1 MENIS
6 SFFLDQRNN
15 NKLLIPKYIFIAFLF
30 FNKISLHLC
39 ISLDIKVL
47 PFSEIYNLPLNQ
59 INNLRNLSPKIQ
71 NIFGSM
77 FKLNYYYTNLYIG
90 DSKEKQGFILDTGSS
105 ITTSTCSLCKS
116 CGRHIHRPY
125 SIDSKKNIISCKDPE
140 CQMTS
145 SKCEDSKCSF
155 KITYAE
161 GSTLEGIFLNKKI
174 FFDINEK
181 NNIEI
186 PMGCTLKEN
195 NLFFKQEVNGIMGLN
210 NNNFNFVEVMYK
222 LGRINRN
229 IFSLCFAQLGG
240 VFTIGDINEKI
251 HKSNISYFQMITEK
265 NKYYKIN
272 IKSIFVNN
280 KKLENGSPEENIFI
294 LDSGATISY
303 FNNYIFEEILYK
315 MQENCRSFNIPDIC
329 GNYKLNSIL
338 GHCFYFNSTFQL
350 NEAIKNYWPII
361 NFDIEGFNYK
371 WLPENYYFNITSND
385 SIGACMG
392 FNRSNKK
399 RNTLG
404 GSWIIGHDFIFD
416 RENKLLGIAEADCY
430 QNKELNMSNGLEV
443 IDLNKIDYYY
453 YMYKISQKVS
463 LMIVIITSF
472 LICGILGFTTILIFR
487 SIKTKKT
494 FINKNFI
501 RRYDILVHNTDTHN
515 IN

>member
-1 MENIS
+1 
-6 SFFLDQRNN
+6 
-15 NKLLIPKYIFIAFLF
+15 
-30 FNKISLHLC
+30 
-39 ISLDIKVL
+39 
-47 PFSEIYNLPLNQ
+47 
-59 INNLRNLSPKIQ
+59 
-71 NIFGSM
+71 
-77 FKLNYYYTNLYIG
+77 
-90 DSKEKQGFILDTGSS
+90 
-105 ITTSTCSLCKS
+105 
-116 CGRHIHRPY
+116 
-125 SIDSKKNIISCKDPE
+125 
-140 CQMTS
+140 
-145 SKCEDSKCSF
+145 
-155 KITYAE
+155 
-161 GSTLEGIFLNKKI
+161 
-174 FFDINEK
+174 
-181 NNIEI
+181 
-186 PMGCTLKEN
+186 
-195 NLFFKQEVNGIMGLN
+195 
-210 NNNFNFVEVMYK
+210 
-222 LGRINRN
+222 
-229 IFSLCFAQLGG
+229 
-240 VFTIGDINEKI
+240 
-251 HKSNISYFQMITEK
+251 
-265 NKYYKIN
+265 
-272 IKSIFVNN
+272 
-280 KKLENGSPEENIFI
+280 
-294 LDSGATISY
+294 
-303 FNNYIFEEILYK
+303 

-430 QNKELNMSNGLEV
+430 QNKELNISNGLEV

-453 YMYKISQKVS
+453 YMYKISQNVS

-472 LICGILGFTTILIFR
+472 LICGILGFTAILIFR